1 MNTEDRLALI
11 LERLTSTGRVEV
23 AELRA
28 ALGVSEMTVRR
39 DLMRLEDDGALRRVR
54 GGATRAPGG
63 SYEPPFLVRA
73 RQRTAEKDEIGRV
86 VASEILS
93 GDTVLLDG
101 GTTGLAVAHHLLD
114 TVVTVC
120 PLSLRVA
127 GLLVNSPTIRLLLPG
142 GFVRPGEQSLI
153 GAEVIESLKQHV
165 FDVFVMT
172 ASGMSVRTGFT
183 EWNSDDAMA
192 KRAGLASARR
202 CIVACDSSK
211 FGESA
216 FARVADLDQ
225 VDLIVTDAGLPE
237 VARNEMEAAGATV
250 RVAEA
255 PRPELNS
262 LRYPI

>member
-11 LERLTSTGRVEV
+11 LERLTSDGRVEV
-23 AELRA
+23 AELRDQ
-28 ALGVSEMTVRR
+28 LGVSEMTVRR

-73 RQRTAEKDEIGRV
+73 RQRVAEKEAIGAAVADEI
-86 VASEILS
+86 AN

-101 GTTGLAVAHHLLD
+101 GTTALCVAHALLD
-114 TVVTVC
+114 KVITVC

-127 GLLVNSPTIRLLLPG
+127 SVLVTSPTIRLLLPG
-142 GFVRPGEQSLI
+142 GFVRPSEQSLI
-153 GAEVIESLKQHV
+153 GAEVIASLGHHV

-183 EWNSDDAMA
+183 EWNEDDAA
-192 KRAGLASARR
+192 VKRAGLSSARR
-202 CIVACDSSK
+202 RIVACDSTK

-216 FARVADLDQ
+216 FARVADLGD
-225 VDLIVTDAGLPE
+225 VDLIVTDAGLPDE
-237 VARNEMEAAGATV
+237 ARNELAELGASVRLAEPAASPA
-250 RVAEA
+250 
-255 PRPELNS
+255 
-262 LRYPI
+262 